1 MGAPYLLPSVLTWD
15 LAPWKD
21 LGDKGLVP
29 KTPSESVFI
38 SKIEGKKICFLT
50 FFFFW
55 YQKLCFINLMSLWT

>member
-15 LAPWKD
+15 LAPWKG

-38 SKIEGKKICFLT
+38 SKIEGKKIYVF
-50 FFFFW
+50 
-55 YQKLCFINLMSLWT
+55 